1 MLHIPDF
8 QCPPPHSDSK
18 HTQPFPLDTR
28 NKCSWQFYD
37 DRFAIDSINDGTQ
50 WLAKHYLVW
59 QICKCTRRYYQPMT
73 GTGWCMKT
81 SGRLQEKNFSDY
93 MKFYTTFIKVNYMHK
108 NAKSLHRDNMKYED
122 STKWGT
128 KTWGQCFALRQSF
141 ASRSVSGNTK
151 HAAVWCVS
159 FYIAPEVQTPLN
171 ITSGSESR
179 PISIILISILMSRE
193 CTFQVV
199 FQTDGIVCLILVH

>member
-28 NKCSWQFYD
+28 NKCSWQFYN

-81 SGRLQEKNFSDY
+81 SGRLQKKNFSDY

-108 NAKSLHRDNMKYED
+108 NAKSLHRDNTKYED

-128 KTWGQCFALRQSF
+128 KTWGQCFALRLSHSPNPLLPGQWVGILSTLQYGAFPFILHQKYKPHSISHLGQSQDPF
-141 ASRSVSGNTK
+141 S
-151 HAAVWCVS
+151 S
-159 FYIAPEVQTPLN
+159 FW
-171 ITSGSESR
+171 
-179 PISIILISILMSRE
+179 
-193 CTFQVV
+193 FQY
-199 FQTDGIVCLILVH
+199 